1 MKLTEKIIKRLI
13 LEQLNEVS
21 DETLDH
27 KKFATFMSLHINPSA
42 FNTVMAG
49 LKKDIKKNPEK
60 SFGINDIKAFKVHL
74 NVFKK
79 MVNDSYD
86 VKFMGKSFAN
96 DVAVVKRLI
105 EVGEEWHE
113 YSMEEKF
120 DDDKINRTKAQVFGL
135 IPLLSPMIDFKD
147 LEKHANE
154 TD

>member
-1 MKLTEKIIKRLI
+1 MKLTKQMIKRLI

-27 KKFATFMSLHINPSA
+27 KKFVTFMSLHVNPDA

-49 LKKDIKKNPEK
+49 LEKDIKK
-60 SFGINDIKAFKVHL
+60 NDIKAFKVHL

-147 LEKHANE
+147 LEKSINK
-154 TD
+154 